1 MSSSFRQRLPAL
13 LMLPVLLFAGLARG
27 GELFRC
33 QYDEVV
39 RESCCCPTSRTAQT
53 NERTLGSV
61 ATGCCDVSTI
71 NVDSSPKDAP
81 RQLSVV
87 PPAFGSALFRQQ
99 LVIADLRPAGMM
111 AGRTTQDTSPP
122 IIRLTCSLLI

>member
-1 MSSSFRQRLPAL
+1 MSSSFRQRLSAL

-39 RESCCCPTSRTAQT
+39 RDTCCCPNSRTAEP
-53 NERTLGSV
+53 NERTLSPV

-71 NVDSSPKDAP
+71 DVDTSPKDAP
-81 RQLSVV
+81 RQVSVV
-87 PPAFGSALFRQQ
+87 PPASVELSRQH
-99 LVIADLRPAGMM
+99 LVIGDLRPAGMM
-111 AGRTTQDTSPP
+111 VARTTPDTSPP

>member
-1 MSSSFRQRLPAL
+1 MSSSFRQRLSAL

-39 RESCCCPTSRTAQT
+39 RESCCCPNSRTAET
-53 NERTLGSV
+53 KERTLGPA

-71 NVDSSPKDAP
+71 DVDTSPKDAP
-81 RQLSVV
+81 RQVSVA
-87 PPAFGSALFRQQ
+87 PPASGPALFQQ
-99 LVIADLRPAGMM
+99 QFVIAALRPARMT
-111 AGRTTQDTSPP
+111 AGRTAPNPGPP
-122 IIRLTCSLLI
+122 VIRLTCSLLI

>member
-1 MSSSFRQRLPAL
+1 MSSSFRQRLSAI

-39 RESCCCPTSRTAQT
+39 RDSCCCPDSRTAEA
-53 NERTLGSV
+53 NERTLSLV
-61 ATGCCDVSTI
+61 ATGCCDVST
-71 NVDSSPKDAP
+71 VDVDTSPKDAP
-81 RQLSVV
+81 RQVSVV
-87 PPAFGSALFRQQ
+87 APASGSALSGQP
-99 LVIADLRPAGMM
+99 LAVADLRPTGMM
-111 AGRTTQDTSPP
+111 AGRTTQDTSRP